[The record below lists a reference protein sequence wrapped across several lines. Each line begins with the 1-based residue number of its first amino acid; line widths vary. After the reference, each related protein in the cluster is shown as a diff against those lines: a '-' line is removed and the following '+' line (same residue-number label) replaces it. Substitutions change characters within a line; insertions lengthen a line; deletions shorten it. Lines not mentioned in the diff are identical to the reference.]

1 MLGRQNKNLILRL
14 LKVNNDPI
22 YHIVVTRKRSKG
34 TSRLDRV
41 GSISPRRKISVLKL
55 DYNKLNKYLIEY
67 NVKITE
73 SVAKALNLDDNM
85 IDKLRKVDVRQN

>member
-14 LKVNNDPI
+14 LKFNNEPI

-34 TSRLDRV
+34 TSRLDRI
-41 GSISPRRKISVLKL
+41 GSISPRTKISVLKL
-55 DYNKLNKYLIEY
+55 DYRKLNKYLVEK

-73 SVAKALNLDDNM
+73 SVAKVLNLDYN
-85 IDKLRKVDVRQN
+85 ILKKLRKY